1 MIPSRL
7 VAYYVDKMDENDAR
21 KLIKKYGFD
30 FTDQEIAMLLPF
42 VKQHKYE
49 LHRRNKDILL
59 SELKKVVPTT
69 TYQKI
74 EMILQSYL

>member
-1 MIPSRL
+1 
-7 VAYYVDKMDENDAR
+7 MDENDAR

-30 FTDQEIAMLLPF
+30 FTDQEIAILLPF
-42 VKQHKYE
+42 IKKHKYE

-59 SELKKVVPTT
+59 SELKKVAPTAT
-69 TYQKI
+69 FQKI